1 MTQFEGS
8 VFQTFVSFFVIKSEE
23 VFGTPF
29 NDLEYYVGYDAVN
42 STVVISFVKFVQK
55 FRSYRFR

>member
-1 MTQFEGS
+1 MTQFKGS
-8 VFQTFVSFFVIKSEE
+8 IFQKYVSFFVIKSEE

-29 NDLEYYVGYDAVN
+29 NDLEYYVGYAVN

-55 FRSYRFR
+55 F

>member
-1 MTQFEGS
+1 MTQFKGS
-8 VFQTFVSFFVIKSEE
+8 IFQKYVSFFVIKSEE

-29 NDLEYYVGYDAVN
+29 NDLEYYVGYAVN

>member
-1 MTQFEGS
+1 MTQFKGS
-8 VFQTFVSFFVIKSEE
+8 IFQNDISFFVIKSEE

-29 NDLEYYVGYDAVN
+29 NDLEYYVGYAVN

-55 FRSYRFR
+55 LRSYRFR